1 MCQRVFIQW
10 FLAKKRMVMPKCE
23 TEKVSLLWNWA
34 TKKPFV
40 AIIFHHFNGR
50 MRPNRF
56 IIIVLKASACEQTY
70 WNYYGKSII
79 NSHLSGSILFS
90 NGSRNESHCFF
101 SVLFLLP
108 IKSGAELVDAPCA
121 MLAIRVFNWCSF
133 IFNDQSLCPPFLC
146 LCTQR
151 KPWQR

>member
-1 MCQRVFIQW
+1 MCRRVFIQW
-10 FLAKKRMVMPKCE
+10 LLAKKRMAMPKCE

-90 NGSRNESHCFF
+90 LMAQEMKVI
-101 SVLFLLP
+101 VLFLLL
-108 IKSGAELVDAPCA
+108 IKSGAERVDAPCA
-121 MLAIRVFNWCSF
+121 MAAIRVFNWCSF
-133 IFNDQSLCPPFLC
+133 IFSDQSLCPPFLC

-151 KPWQR
+151 KQWQR